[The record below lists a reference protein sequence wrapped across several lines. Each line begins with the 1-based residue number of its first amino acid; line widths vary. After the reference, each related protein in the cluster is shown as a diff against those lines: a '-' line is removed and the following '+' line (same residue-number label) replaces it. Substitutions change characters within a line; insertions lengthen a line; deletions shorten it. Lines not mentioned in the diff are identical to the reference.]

1 MTPSR
6 PLSQRVMGFNW
17 TQLSASKAHNHE
29 RDGETG
35 QLGPRGC
42 PFPRKGGRGGPLGV
56 GGWEGVPYR
65 SPGGGPLKGRRE

>member
-29 RDGETG
+29 TG
-35 QLGPRGC
+35 RLGSWDPGGAPSPEREAEVVHWGWV
-42 PFPRKGGRGGPLGV
+42 GGRESLIVAQAGGH
-56 GGWEGVPYR
+56 
-65 SPGGGPLKGRRE
+65 